1 MMRSGKTGLHK
12 LKQDKSTL
20 LRLLLMTMEKLIVI
34 NSVQLYNV
42 RLLNYIT
49 YSSVYNS
56 SINSC
61 TYLVGHS
68 LSTTNSLLYAL

>member
-1 MMRSGKTGLHK
+1 MLRSGKTGLHK
-12 LKQDKSTL
+12 LKQDMSTF

-34 NSVQLYNV
+34 NSVQIYNV

-49 YSSVYNS
+49 YSVYNS
-56 SINSC
+56 PIISC

-68 LSTTNSLLYAL
+68 LSTTDSLMYAL